1 MKEYK
6 MNAQHI
12 YDIVGIGVGPFNL
25 GLACLTQPLNELS
38 TIFFDGK
45 NEFDWHSGIMPEGST
60 LQIPFIAD
68 LVSFADPKSPYT
80 FLNYLKLHN
89 KLYQFFIRESF
100 FILRAEYNLY
110 CKWVAE
116 QLDNVH
122 FKSFVERIDYDETC
136 KLYTLRVKQSEGDI
150 TVVTR
155 NLVLGTGT
163 TPIIPKFCQGY
174 PEQVHSSADYS
185 SHKKDYLNKKSITI
199 VGGGQS
205 GAEIY
210 YDLLSEIDQHQY
222 QLNWLTKA
230 PHFFSMDLGKLTLEF
245 TSPDYTSHFYS
256 LDEDKRDQVIASQNV
271 LYKGIELSFVNR
283 IYDLLYQKSLHR
295 PLPTRMMPNCAL
307 DNLEK
312 NGNHLN
318 LTFNNSDINKRFK
331 LESDVLI
338 LALGYEYKIPE
349 CLTPIRSH
357 INWDSKGRIELN
369 WNYSINDQNTIFAQ
383 NIGIYSHGFT
393 VPDLGMGCYR
403 NAIIINTI
411 LGREVYPIEKRIA
424 YQEFA
429 PLAEEMVSP
438 VKTMLKSN
446 NTELSF

>member
-1 MKEYK
+1 
-6 MNAQHI
+6 
-12 YDIVGIGVGPFNL
+12 
-25 GLACLTQPLNELS
+25 
-38 TIFFDGK
+38 
-45 NEFDWHSGIMPEGST
+45 MPEGST

-68 LVSFADPKSPYT
+68 LVSFADPKNNYS

-89 KLYQFFIRESF
+89 RLYQFFIRESF

-110 CKWVAE
+110 CKWAAE
-116 QLDNVH
+116 QLENVH
-122 FKSFVERIDYDETC
+122 FKSFVERIDYDESRQ
-136 KLYTLRVKQSEGDI
+136 LYTVRVKQPQGEMK
-150 TVVTR
+150 VVTK

-163 TPIIPKFCQGY
+163 TPITPKFCQGY
-174 PEQVHSSADYS
+174 PEQIQSSADYLR
-185 SHKKDYLNKKSITI
+185 HKKDYLTKKSITI

-210 YDLLSEIDQHQY
+210 YDLLSEIDQHGY

-230 PHFFSMDLGKLTLEF
+230 PHFFSMDLGKLTLEY

-256 LDEDKRDQVIASQNV
+256 LDEDKRDQVIGSQNA

-283 IYDLLYQKSLHR
+283 IYDLLYQKSLHQ
-295 PLPTRMMPNCAL
+295 PIPTRMMPNCAL
-307 DNLEK
+307 DAVEQQS
-312 NGNHLN
+312 NHLN
-318 LTFNNSDINKRFK
+318 LTFKNSDINKRFK
-331 LESDVLI
+331 LESEVLI

-349 CLTPIRSH
+349 CLTPIRTL
-357 INWDSKGRIELN
+357 INWDSKGRIALN
-369 WNYSINDQNTIFAQ
+369 WNYSINDDNTIFAQ

-411 LGREVYPIEKRIA
+411 LGREVYPVEKRIA

-429 PLAEEMVSP
+429 PTTEEIVTP
-438 VKTMLKSN
+438 VKTTAKSHS
-446 NTELSF
+446 TELSF

>member
-1 MKEYK
+1 M
-6 MNAQHI
+6 
-12 YDIVGIGVGPFNL
+12 
-25 GLACLTQPLNELS
+25 
-38 TIFFDGK
+38 FFDSK
-45 NEFDWHSGIMPEGST
+45 DEFDWHSGIMPEGST

-68 LVSFADPKSPYT
+68 LVSFADPKNNYS

-89 KLYQFFIRESF
+89 RLYQFFIRESF

-110 CKWVAE
+110 CKWAAE
-116 QLDNVH
+116 QLENVH
-122 FKSFVERIDYDETC
+122 FKSFVERIDYDESRQ
-136 KLYTLRVKQSEGDI
+136 LYTVRVKQPQGEMK
-150 TVVTR
+150 VVTK

-163 TPIIPKFCQGY
+163 TPITPKFCQGY
-174 PEQVHSSADYS
+174 PEQIQSSADYLR
-185 SHKKDYLNKKSITI
+185 HKKDYLTKKSITI

-210 YDLLSEIDQHQY
+210 YDLLSEIDQHGY

-230 PHFFSMDLGKLTLEF
+230 PHFFSMDLGKLTLEY

-256 LDEDKRDQVIASQNV
+256 LDEDKRDQVIGSQNA

-283 IYDLLYQKSLHR
+283 IYDLLYQKSLHQ
-295 PLPTRMMPNCAL
+295 PIPTRMMPNCAL
-307 DNLEK
+307 DAVEQQS
-312 NGNHLN
+312 NHLN
-318 LTFNNSDINKRFK
+318 LTFKNSDINKRFK
-331 LESDVLI
+331 LESEVLI

-349 CLTPIRSH
+349 CLTPIRTL
-357 INWDSKGRIELN
+357 INWDSKGRIALN
-369 WNYSINDQNTIFAQ
+369 WNYSINDDNTIFAQ

-411 LGREVYPIEKRIA
+411 LGREVYPVEKRIA

-429 PLAEEMVSP
+429 PTTEEIVTP
-438 VKTMLKSN
+438 VKTTAKSHS
-446 NTELSF
+446 TELSF

>member
-1 MKEYK
+1 M
-6 MNAQHI
+6 
-12 YDIVGIGVGPFNL
+12 
-25 GLACLTQPLNELS
+25 
-38 TIFFDGK
+38 
-45 NEFDWHSGIMPEGST
+45 
-60 LQIPFIAD
+60 
-68 LVSFADPKSPYT
+68 
-80 FLNYLKLHN
+80 
-89 KLYQFFIRESF
+89 
-100 FILRAEYNLY
+100 
-110 CKWVAE
+110 
-116 QLDNVH
+116 
-122 FKSFVERIDYDETC
+122 
-136 KLYTLRVKQSEGDI
+136 
-150 TVVTR
+150 TR

-369 WNYSINDQNTIFAQ
+369 WNYSINHQNTIFAQ

-429 PLAEEMVSP
+429 PLAEEMVPP

>member
-1 MKEYK
+1 
-6 MNAQHI
+6 MNSQHI

-38 TIFFDGK
+38 TIFFDSK
-45 NEFDWHSGIMPEGST
+45 DEFDWHSGIMPEGST

-68 LVSFADPKSPYT
+68 LVSFADPKNNYS

-89 KLYQFFIRESF
+89 RLYQFFIRESF

-110 CKWVAE
+110 CKWAAE
-116 QLDNVH
+116 QLENVH
-122 FKSFVERIDYDETC
+122 FKSFVERIDYDESRQ
-136 KLYTLRVKQSEGDI
+136 LYTVRVKQPQGEMK
-150 TVVTR
+150 VVTK

-163 TPIIPKFCQGY
+163 TPITPKFCQGY
-174 PEQVHSSADYS
+174 PEQIQSSADYLR
-185 SHKKDYLNKKSITI
+185 HKKDYLTKKSITI

-210 YDLLSEIDQHQY
+210 YDLLSEIDQHGY

-230 PHFFSMDLGKLTLEF
+230 PHFFSMDLGKLTLEY

-256 LDEDKRDQVIASQNV
+256 LDEDKRDQVIGSQNA

-283 IYDLLYQKSLHR
+283 IYDLLYQKSLHQ
-295 PLPTRMMPNCAL
+295 PIPTRMMPNCAL
-307 DNLEK
+307 DAVEQQS
-312 NGNHLN
+312 NHLN
-318 LTFNNSDINKRFK
+318 LTFKNSDINKRFK
-331 LESDVLI
+331 LESEVLI

-349 CLTPIRSH
+349 CLTPIRTL
-357 INWDSKGRIELN
+357 INWDSKGRIALN
-369 WNYSINDQNTIFAQ
+369 WNYSINDDNTIFAQ

-411 LGREVYPIEKRIA
+411 LVVKFILWKNVLPIRSLHL
-424 YQEFA
+424 Q
-429 PLAEEMVSP
+429 
-438 VKTMLKSN
+438 LKKS
-446 NTELSF
+446 

>member
-1 MKEYK
+1 
-6 MNAQHI
+6 MNSQHI

-38 TIFFDGK
+38 TIFFDSK
-45 NEFDWHSGIMPEGST
+45 DEFDWHSGIMPEGST

-68 LVSFADPKSPYT
+68 LVSFTDPKNNYS

-89 KLYQFFIRESF
+89 RLYQFFIRESF

-110 CKWVAE
+110 CKWAAE
-116 QLDNVH
+116 QLENVH
-122 FKSFVERIDYDETC
+122 FKSFVERIDYDESRQ
-136 KLYTLRVKQSEGDI
+136 LYTVRVKQPQGEMK
-150 TVVTR
+150 VVTK

-163 TPIIPKFCQGY
+163 TPITPKFCQGY
-174 PEQVHSSADYS
+174 PEQIQSSADYLR
-185 SHKKDYLNKKSITI
+185 HKKDYLTKKSITI

-210 YDLLSEIDQHQY
+210 YDLLSEIDQHGY

-230 PHFFSMDLGKLTLEF
+230 PHFFSMDLGKLTLEY

-256 LDEDKRDQVIASQNV
+256 LDEDKRDQVIGSQNA

-283 IYDLLYQKSLHR
+283 IYDLLYQKSLHQ
-295 PLPTRMMPNCAL
+295 PIPTRMMPNCAL
-307 DNLEK
+307 DAVEQQS
-312 NGNHLN
+312 NHLN
-318 LTFNNSDINKRFK
+318 LTFKNSDINKRFK
-331 LESDVLI
+331 LESEVLI

-349 CLTPIRSH
+349 CLTPIRTL
-357 INWDSKGRIELN
+357 INWDSKGRIALN
-369 WNYSINDQNTIFAQ
+369 WNYSINDDNTIFAQ

-411 LGREVYPIEKRIA
+411 LGREVYPVEKRIA

-429 PLAEEMVSP
+429 PTTEEIVTP
-438 VKTMLKSN
+438 VKTTAKSHS
-446 NTELSF
+446 TELSF

>member
-1 MKEYK
+1 
-6 MNAQHI
+6 MNTQST

-25 GLACLTQPLNELS
+25 GLACLSAPLAELN
-38 TIFFDGK
+38 TLFFDTK
-45 NEFDWHSGIMPEGST
+45 DEFDWHSGIMPEGST

-68 LVSFADPKSPYT
+68 LVSFADPKNPYS
-80 FLNYLKLHN
+80 FLNYLKVHN

-110 CKWVAE
+110 CKWAVS

-122 FKSFVERIDYDETC
+122 FKSYVEHVEYDEIS
-136 KLYTLRVKQSEGDI
+136 KLYTVRVQQPQGVISVRTK
-150 TVVTR
+150 

-163 TPIIPKFCQGY
+163 TPIIPQFCQAY
-174 PEQVHSSADYS
+174 PEQIHSSADYLR
-185 SHKKDYLNKKSITI
+185 HKKSYLTKKSITI

-210 YDLLSEIDQHQY
+210 YDLLSEIDQHEY

-230 PHFFSMDLGKLTLEF
+230 PHFFSMDLGKLTLEY

-256 LDEDKRDQVIASQNV
+256 LQQDKRDQVIADQNA

-295 PLPTRMMPNCAL
+295 TLPTRMMPNCAL
-307 DNLEK
+307 QTVEQH
-312 NGNHLN
+312 GQQLN
-318 LTFNNSDINKRFK
+318 LTFNHSDLNQRFQ
-331 LESDVLI
+331 LQSEVLI
-338 LALGYEYKIPE
+338 LAIGYEYKIPN
-349 CLTPIRSH
+349 CLQPIHSY
-357 INWDSKGRIELN
+357 INWDSKGRIQLN
-369 WNYSINDQNTIFAQ
+369 WNYSVNQQNNIFAQ

-403 NAIIINTI
+403 NAIMINSI
-411 LGREVYPIEKRIA
+411 LGREVYPVEKRIA

-429 PLAEEMVSP
+429 PLAEDVIA
-438 VKTMLKSN
+438 
-446 NTELSF
+446 

>member
-1 MKEYK
+1 
-6 MNAQHI
+6 MNSQHI

-38 TIFFDGK
+38 TIFFDSK
-45 NEFDWHSGIMPEGST
+45 DEFDWHSGIMPEGST

-68 LVSFADPKSPYT
+68 LVSFADPKNNYS

-89 KLYQFFIRESF
+89 RLYQFFIRESF

-110 CKWVAE
+110 CKWAAE
-116 QLDNVH
+116 QLENVH
-122 FKSFVERIDYDETC
+122 FKSFVERIDYDESRQ
-136 KLYTLRVKQSEGDI
+136 LYTVRVKQPQGEMK
-150 TVVTR
+150 VVTK

-163 TPIIPKFCQGY
+163 TPITPKFCQGY
-174 PEQVHSSADYS
+174 PEQIQSSADYLR
-185 SHKKDYLNKKSITI
+185 HKKDYLTKKSITI

-210 YDLLSEIDQHQY
+210 YDLLSEIDQHGY

-230 PHFFSMDLGKLTLEF
+230 PHFFSMDLGKLTLEY

-256 LDEDKRDQVIASQNV
+256 LDEDKRDQVIGSQNA

-283 IYDLLYQKSLHR
+283 IYDLLYQKSLHQ
-295 PLPTRMMPNCAL
+295 PIPTRMMPNCAL
-307 DNLEK
+307 DAVEQQS
-312 NGNHLN
+312 NHLN
-318 LTFNNSDINKRFK
+318 LTFKNSDINKRFK
-331 LESDVLI
+331 LESEVLI

-349 CLTPIRSH
+349 CLTPIRTL
-357 INWDSKGRIELN
+357 INWDSKGRIALN
-369 WNYSINDQNTIFAQ
+369 WNYSINDDNTIFAQ

-411 LGREVYPIEKRIA
+411 LGREVYPVEKRIA

-429 PLAEEMVSP
+429 PTTEEIVTP
-438 VKTMLKSN
+438 VKTTAKSHS
-446 NTELSF
+446 TELSF

>member
-1 MKEYK
+1 
-6 MNAQHI
+6 
-12 YDIVGIGVGPFNL
+12 
-25 GLACLTQPLNELS
+25 
-38 TIFFDGK
+38 FDSK
-45 NEFDWHSGIMPEGST
+45 DEFDWHSGIMPEGST

-68 LVSFADPKSPYT
+68 LVSFADPKNNYS

-89 KLYQFFIRESF
+89 RLYQFFIRESF

-110 CKWVAE
+110 CKWAAE
-116 QLDNVH
+116 QLENVH
-122 FKSFVERIDYDETC
+122 FKSFVERIDYDESRQ
-136 KLYTLRVKQSEGDI
+136 LYTVRVKQPQGEMK
-150 TVVTR
+150 VVTK

-163 TPIIPKFCQGY
+163 TPITPKFCQGY
-174 PEQVHSSADYS
+174 PEQIQSSADYLR
-185 SHKKDYLNKKSITI
+185 HKKDYLTKKSITI

-210 YDLLSEIDQHQY
+210 YDLLSEIDQHGY

-230 PHFFSMDLGKLTLEF
+230 PHFFSMDLGKLTLEY

-256 LDEDKRDQVIASQNV
+256 LDEDKRDQVIGSQNA

-283 IYDLLYQKSLHR
+283 IYDLLYQKSLHQ
-295 PLPTRMMPNCAL
+295 PIPTRMMPNCAL
-307 DNLEK
+307 DAVEQQS
-312 NGNHLN
+312 NHLN
-318 LTFNNSDINKRFK
+318 LTFKNSDINKRFK
-331 LESDVLI
+331 LESEVLI

-349 CLTPIRSH
+349 CLTPIRTL
-357 INWDSKGRIELN
+357 INWDSKGRIALN
-369 WNYSINDQNTIFAQ
+369 WNYSINDDNTIFAQ

-411 LGREVYPIEKRIA
+411 LGREVYPVEKRIA

-429 PLAEEMVSP
+429 PTTEEIVTP
-438 VKTMLKSN
+438 VKTTAKSHS
-446 NTELSF
+446 TELSF

>member
-1 MKEYK
+1 LL
-6 MNAQHI
+6 I
-12 YDIVGIGVGPFNL
+12 YYSP
-25 GLACLTQPLNELS
+25 
-38 TIFFDGK
+38 IFFDSK
-45 NEFDWHSGIMPEGST
+45 DEFDWHSGIMPEGST

-68 LVSFADPKSPYT
+68 LVSFADPKNNYS

-89 KLYQFFIRESF
+89 RLYQFFIRESF

-110 CKWVAE
+110 CKWAAE
-116 QLDNVH
+116 QLENVH
-122 FKSFVERIDYDETC
+122 FKSFVERIDYDESRQ
-136 KLYTLRVKQSEGDI
+136 LYTVRVKQPQGEMK
-150 TVVTR
+150 VVTK

-163 TPIIPKFCQGY
+163 TPITPKFCQGY
-174 PEQVHSSADYS
+174 PEQIQSSADYLR
-185 SHKKDYLNKKSITI
+185 HKKDYLTKKSITI

-210 YDLLSEIDQHQY
+210 YDLLSEIDQHGY

-230 PHFFSMDLGKLTLEF
+230 PHFFSMDLGKLTLEY

-256 LDEDKRDQVIASQNV
+256 LDEDKRDQVIGSQNA

-283 IYDLLYQKSLHR
+283 IYDLLYQKSLHQ
-295 PLPTRMMPNCAL
+295 PIPTRMMPNCAL
-307 DNLEK
+307 DAVEQQS
-312 NGNHLN
+312 NHLN
-318 LTFNNSDINKRFK
+318 LTFKNSDINKRFK
-331 LESDVLI
+331 LESEVLI

-349 CLTPIRSH
+349 CLTPIRTL
-357 INWDSKGRIELN
+357 INWDSKGRIALN
-369 WNYSINDQNTIFAQ
+369 WNYSINDDNTIFAQ

-411 LGREVYPIEKRIA
+411 LGREVYPVEKRIA

-429 PLAEEMVSP
+429 PTTEEIVTP
-438 VKTMLKSN
+438 VKTTAKSHS
-446 NTELSF
+446 TELSF

>member
-1 MKEYK
+1 
-6 MNAQHI
+6 
-12 YDIVGIGVGPFNL
+12 
-25 GLACLTQPLNELS
+25 
-38 TIFFDGK
+38 IFFDSK
-45 NEFDWHSGIMPEGST
+45 DEFDWHSGIMPEGST

-68 LVSFADPKSPYT
+68 LVSFADPKNNYS

-89 KLYQFFIRESF
+89 RLYQFFIRESF

-110 CKWVAE
+110 CKWAAE
-116 QLDNVH
+116 QLENVH
-122 FKSFVERIDYDETC
+122 FKSFVERIDYDESRQ
-136 KLYTLRVKQSEGDI
+136 LYTVRVKQPQGEMK
-150 TVVTR
+150 VVTK

-163 TPIIPKFCQGY
+163 TPITPKFCQGY
-174 PEQVHSSADYS
+174 PEQIQSSADYLR
-185 SHKKDYLNKKSITI
+185 HKKDYLTKKSITI

-210 YDLLSEIDQHQY
+210 YDLLSEIDQHGY

-230 PHFFSMDLGKLTLEF
+230 PHFFSMDLGKLTLEY

-256 LDEDKRDQVIASQNV
+256 LDEDKRDQVIGSQNA

-283 IYDLLYQKSLHR
+283 IYDLLYQKSLHQ
-295 PLPTRMMPNCAL
+295 PIPTRMMPNCAL
-307 DNLEK
+307 DAVEQQS
-312 NGNHLN
+312 NHLN
-318 LTFNNSDINKRFK
+318 LTFKNSDINKRFK
-331 LESDVLI
+331 LESEVLI

-349 CLTPIRSH
+349 CLTPIRTL
-357 INWDSKGRIELN
+357 INWDSKGRIALN
-369 WNYSINDQNTIFAQ
+369 WNYSINDDNTIFAQ

-411 LGREVYPIEKRIA
+411 LGREVYPVEKRIA

-429 PLAEEMVSP
+429 PTTEEIVTP
-438 VKTMLKSN
+438 VKTTAKSHS
-446 NTELSF
+446 TELSF

>member
-1 MKEYK
+1 
-6 MNAQHI
+6 MNSQHI

-38 TIFFDGK
+38 TIFFDSK
-45 NEFDWHSGIMPEGST
+45 DDFDWHSGIMPEGST

-68 LVSFADPKSPYT
+68 LVSFADPKTNYS

-89 KLYQFFIRESF
+89 RLYQFFIRESF

-110 CKWVAE
+110 CKWAAE
-116 QLDNVH
+116 QLENVH
-122 FKSFVERIDYDETC
+122 FKSFVERIDYDESRQ
-136 KLYTLRVKQSEGDI
+136 LYTVRVKQPQGEMK
-150 TVVTR
+150 VVTK

-163 TPIIPKFCQGY
+163 TPITPKFCQGY
-174 PEQVHSSADYS
+174 PEQIQSSADYLR
-185 SHKKDYLNKKSITI
+185 HKKDYLTKKSITI

-210 YDLLSEIDQHQY
+210 YDLLSEIDQHGY

-230 PHFFSMDLGKLTLEF
+230 PHFFSMDLGKLTLEY

-256 LDEDKRDQVIASQNV
+256 LDEDKRDQVIGSQNA

-283 IYDLLYQKSLHR
+283 IYDLLYQKSLHQ
-295 PLPTRMMPNCAL
+295 PIPTRMMPNCAL
-307 DNLEK
+307 DAVEQQS
-312 NGNHLN
+312 NHLN
-318 LTFNNSDINKRFK
+318 LTFKNSDINKRFK
-331 LESDVLI
+331 LESEVLI

-349 CLTPIRSH
+349 CLTPIRTL
-357 INWDSKGRIELN
+357 INWDSKGRIALN
-369 WNYSINDQNTIFAQ
+369 WNYSINDDNTIFAQ

-411 LGREVYPIEKRIA
+411 LGREVYPVEKRIA

-429 PLAEEMVSP
+429 PTTEEIVTP
-438 VKTMLKSN
+438 VKTTAKSHS
-446 NTELSF
+446 TELSF

>member
-1 MKEYK
+1 
-6 MNAQHI
+6 MNSQHI

-38 TIFFDGK
+38 TIFFDSK
-45 NEFDWHSGIMPEGST
+45 DEFDWHSGIMPEGST

-68 LVSFADPKSPYT
+68 LVSFADPKNNYS

-89 KLYQFFIRESF
+89 RLYQFFIRESF

-110 CKWVAE
+110 CKWAAE
-116 QLDNVH
+116 QLENVH
-122 FKSFVERIDYDETC
+122 FKSFVERIDYDESRQ
-136 KLYTLRVKQSEGDI
+136 LYTVRVKQPQGEMK
-150 TVVTR
+150 VVTK

-163 TPIIPKFCQGY
+163 TPITPKFCQGY
-174 PEQVHSSADYS
+174 PEQIQSSADYLR
-185 SHKKDYLNKKSITI
+185 HKKDYLTKKSITI

-210 YDLLSEIDQHQY
+210 YDLLSEIDQHGY

-230 PHFFSMDLGKLTLEF
+230 PHFFSMDLGKLTLEY

-256 LDEDKRDQVIASQNV
+256 LDEDKRDQVIGSQNA

-283 IYDLLYQKSLHR
+283 IYDLLYQKSLHQ
-295 PLPTRMMPNCAL
+295 PIPTRMMPNCAL
-307 DNLEK
+307 DAVEQQS
-312 NGNHLN
+312 NHLN
-318 LTFNNSDINKRFK
+318 LTFKNSDINKRFK
-331 LESDVLI
+331 LESEVLI

-349 CLTPIRSH
+349 CLTPVRTL
-357 INWDSKGRIELN
+357 INWDSKGRIALN
-369 WNYSINDQNTIFAQ
+369 WNYSINDDNTIFAQ

-411 LGREVYPIEKRIA
+411 LGREVYPVEKRIA

-429 PLAEEMVSP
+429 PTTEEIVTP
-438 VKTMLKSN
+438 VKTTAKSHS
-446 NTELSF
+446 TELSF

>member
-1 MKEYK
+1 
-6 MNAQHI
+6 
-12 YDIVGIGVGPFNL
+12 
-25 GLACLTQPLNELS
+25 
-38 TIFFDGK
+38 FFDSK
-45 NEFDWHSGIMPEGST
+45 DEFDWHSGIMPEGST

-68 LVSFADPKSPYT
+68 LVSFADPKNNYS

-89 KLYQFFIRESF
+89 RLYQFFIRESF

-110 CKWVAE
+110 CKWAAE
-116 QLDNVH
+116 QLENVH
-122 FKSFVERIDYDETC
+122 FKSFVERIDYDESRQ
-136 KLYTLRVKQSEGDI
+136 LYTVRVKQPQGEMK
-150 TVVTR
+150 VVTK

-163 TPIIPKFCQGY
+163 TPITPKFCQGY
-174 PEQVHSSADYS
+174 PEQIQSSADYLR
-185 SHKKDYLNKKSITI
+185 HKKDYLTKKSITI

-210 YDLLSEIDQHQY
+210 YDLLSEIDQHGY

-230 PHFFSMDLGKLTLEF
+230 PHFFSMDLGKLTLEY

-256 LDEDKRDQVIASQNV
+256 LDEDKRDQVIGSQNA

-283 IYDLLYQKSLHR
+283 IYDLLYQKSLHQ
-295 PLPTRMMPNCAL
+295 PIPTRMMPNCAL
-307 DNLEK
+307 DAVEQQS
-312 NGNHLN
+312 NHLN
-318 LTFNNSDINKRFK
+318 LTFKNSDINKRFK
-331 LESDVLI
+331 LESEVLI

-349 CLTPIRSH
+349 CLTPIRTL
-357 INWDSKGRIELN
+357 INWDSKGRIALN
-369 WNYSINDQNTIFAQ
+369 WNYSINDDNTIFAQ

-411 LGREVYPIEKRIA
+411 LGREVYPVEKRIA

-429 PLAEEMVSP
+429 PTTEEIVTP
-438 VKTMLKSN
+438 VKTTAKSHS
-446 NTELSF
+446 TELSF